1 MDFERG
7 WVEPEEERPLLDE
20 QENLDKFGADTA
32 AGEAD
37 NDIAEL
43 PQEWRELLLRLS
55 EVHLKMLSALLNGE
69 SASVQFDIAEEAGS
83 MPELV
88 LDEINEQSM
97 ELIGD
102 LLIDGAAI
110 AEEYSLV
117 LHKML
122 EGKS

>member
-1 MDFERG
+1 
-7 WVEPEEERPLLDE
+7 
-20 QENLDKFGADTA
+20 
-32 AGEAD
+32 
-37 NDIAEL
+37 
-43 PQEWRELLLRLS
+43 
-55 EVHLKMLSALLNGE
+55 MLSALLNGE

-110 AEEYSLV
+110 AEEHSLV